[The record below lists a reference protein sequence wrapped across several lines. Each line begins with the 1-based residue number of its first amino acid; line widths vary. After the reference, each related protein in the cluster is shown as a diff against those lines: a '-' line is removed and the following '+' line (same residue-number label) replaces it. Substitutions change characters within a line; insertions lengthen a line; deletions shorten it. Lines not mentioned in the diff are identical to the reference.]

1 MQSHKYNFFIYTGC
15 IILTSMLL
23 PRMLGG
29 QMYMH
34 ERLRWHQN
42 VWRLSLRFSGYHQLC
57 RTAPGPETG
66 HALLSHVWWR
76 SWWAETKS
84 QQSVNPGRLST
95 WFRREKHLVE
105 DAAANDGRWDDH
117 VAVKPSIICDGCRI
131 FYIFYKTREHWRF
144 PQKSNEKDE

>member
-1 MQSHKYNFFIYTGC
+1 MQSHKYNFLIYTGC

-23 PRMLGG
+23 PRMLRV

-34 ERLRWHQN
+34 ERLRWRQN
-42 VWRLSLRFSGYHQLC
+42 VRRLSLRFSGHHQLC
-57 RTAPGPETG
+57 RTAPGPEKG
-66 HALLSHVWWR
+66 PALLSHVWWR

-95 WFRREKHLVE
+95 WFRREKHFAE
-105 DAAANDGRWDDH
+105 DAAVNDGRWDDH

-131 FYIFYKTREHWRF
+131 FYVFYKTREHWWEQ
-144 PQKSNEKDE
+144 PEKHLA